1 MVEIRKGWDERMAKI
16 ILIYASMSGNTE
28 EMADAIAAGVREA
41 GEDLTVMEVMDA
53 NAADLSGYDGI
64 LLGAYTW
71 GDGEL
76 PYEFLDF
83 YDDME
88 DLDLSGTQ
96 AAVFG
101 SCDSCYAQV
110 GKAVDILMDRLR
122 ELGSGI
128 VQDGLKVELTPS
140 DSDRELC
147 RAFGRDFAKG
157 VVQGKALQQ

>member
-41 GEDLTVMEVMDA
+41 GEDLTVMEVTDA
-53 NAADLSGYDGI
+53 DAADLAGYDGI

-88 DLDLSGTQ
+88 GLDLSGAK

-110 GKAVDILMDRLR
+110 GKAVDILIERLR
-122 ELGSGI
+122 ALGSEI

-140 DSDRELC
+140 DADKELC
-147 RAFGRDFAKG
+147 RAFGRNFVNSVIHRTA
-157 VVQGKALQQ
+157 VQ